1 MADEQIFRHD
11 ANRRDAG
18 TLPADTNPGGT
29 LAGEDVTG
37 GSVLKPEGE
46 HPHLSEATGYFAG
59 KVKVDPVMAGTV
71 AGDTE
76 AADQFLTW
84 DEDMEAAE
92 RLEAAEDA
100 GYGPDGSTI
109 QEIGGM
115 AREG

>member
-11 ANRRDAG
+11 ANRRDE
-18 TLPADTNPGGT
+18 GT
-29 LAGEDVTG
+29 LAGEDVSG

-46 HPHLSEATGYFAG
+46 RSDRSEVTGYFTG
-59 KVKVDPVMAGTV
+59 TVKVDPAMAGTV

-76 AADQFLTW
+76 AADKFLTW
-84 DEDMEAAE
+84 DEDMEAAD
-92 RLEAAEDA
+92 RLEEEEDA